1 MRKLGNW
8 LLGLFRKKK
17 CCEGVCKGHKAKRAP
32 EPEKTPEPEKAPKPP
47 KKQKM
52 YNGWDNFG
60 E

>member
-8 LLGLFRKKK
+8 LLGLFGKKK
-17 CCEGVCKGHKAKRAP
+17 CCEGVCKGHTVK
-32 EPEKTPEPEKAPKPP
+32 KTPEPEKAPEPEKVPESP
-47 KKQKM
+47 KKL